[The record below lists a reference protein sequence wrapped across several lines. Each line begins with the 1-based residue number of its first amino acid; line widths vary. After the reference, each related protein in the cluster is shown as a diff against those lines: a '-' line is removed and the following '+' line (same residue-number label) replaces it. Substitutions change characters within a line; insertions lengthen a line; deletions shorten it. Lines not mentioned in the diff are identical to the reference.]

1 MEAVLVYGERAAVRE
16 SVVSVGMAA
25 VPEAGHEPCPAKYI
39 PVIQPLK
46 RNQKWEETAA
56 VLDKAI
62 VDH

>member
-16 SVVSVGMAA
+16 WVVSVEMAA
-25 VPEAGHEPCPAKYI
+25 VPEVGHEPCLAKYI

-56 VLDKAI
+56 VLGKAT
-62 VDH
+62 VEH